1 MSDLS
6 RYLRPMPPRGFL
18 MFGAAAVLACLICW
32 LGTKVLASHEALLLL
47 QQKETSLRVALA
59 AKPAPTMSRAEKDD
73 QQRWNALAV
82 ERGFDWKPLFA
93 ALEAVGNPDIE
104 LLEFQPDKSGQTVLL
119 RGEAKD
125 TNSLIAFVDE
135 LATQPAFMRVHLT
148 HQKMKRRDRL
158 VTVVFEVK
166 AGIQTKK

>member
-1 MSDLS
+1 M
-6 RYLRPMPPRGFL
+6 
-18 MFGAAAVLACLICW
+18 
-32 LGTKVLASHEALLLL
+32 
-47 QQKETSLRVALA
+47 
-59 AKPAPTMSRAEKDD
+59 
-73 QQRWNALAV
+73 
-82 ERGFDWKPLFA
+82 FA